1 MMLPLL
7 LVALAQQ
14 QPLPPNH
21 PPIPDNPPQ
30 AQAAPDTQELMK
42 RLDAMEGLKDKD
54 KTFEVAASLGRLYY
68 AHGRYS
74 EAQTFLE
81 QAQAKAKPAR
91 EQYAALVKQL
101 GKKPVPP
108 GCPAKPEDKLD
119 QKLEESK
126 QQAKT
131 DPGLAASCLRSALH
145 PLIEVE
151 TELGNVRFIL
161 HDQTGALAAFD
172 SALELFDSNA
182 EARYGRA
189 AVLLDTKCSDAD
201 GLKAAKADFERFLKD
216 YPTSPRAKS
225 AKDLLARTDADI
237 AAGNKCSP
245 EGRAAPAVQAN
256 ANEPMHPPMLS
267 QDTLNALQNVK
278 KSDAELDQTTAQAED
293 LLAHGKYQE
302 ALDTYKQV
310 MPFRPDPRVRAGM
323 AWTLNRMGKPMA
335 DNIWRVAL
343 ADPSAI
349 DALGD
354 TLKAKGDEQGAKA
367 LWTKLKE
374 TAPEY
379 ASRLDSK
386 LR

>member
-7 LVALAQQ
+7 LVALAQPQ
-14 QPLPPNH
+14 QLPPNH

-30 AQAAPDTQELMK
+30 AQPAAPDTAELMK

-68 AHGRYS
+68 AHGRYN

-81 QAQAKAKPAR
+81 QALTKAKPAR
-91 EQYAALVKQL
+91 EQYVALLKQL
-101 GKKPVPP
+101 GKKPVPA
-108 GCPAKPEDKLD
+108 GCPAKPDDKLD
-119 QKLEESK
+119 QKLEEVK
-126 QQAKT
+126 QQAKS
-131 DPGLAASCLRSALH
+131 DPAGAASCLRSALH

-151 TELGNVRFIL
+151 TELGNTRFIL
-161 HDQTGALAAFD
+161 HDANGALAAFN
-172 SALELFDSNA
+172 SALELFDSNP

-189 AVLLDTKCSDAD
+189 AVLLDTRCNEVES
-201 GLKAAKADFERFLKD
+201 LKAAKADFERFVKD

-225 AKDLLARTDADI
+225 AKELLARTDADI
-237 AAGNKCSP
+237 EAGGKCAP
-245 EGRAAPAVQAN
+245 GGRAAPAVQAN
-256 ANEPMHPPMLS
+256 NEPMHPPMLT

-278 KSDAELDQTTAQAED
+278 KSDQDLDQTTAQAED

-310 MPFRPDPRVRAGM
+310 MPFRPDARVRAGM